1 MALIPYLSYYGP
13 TSCKKM
19 MVHYLLRTHE
29 YISSEMVHD
38 FGASVLR
45 DSLTGDKATGH
56 VHWRLQN

>member
-1 MALIPYLSYYGP
+1 
-13 TSCKKM
+13 M

-45 DSLTGDKATGH
+45 DSLAGDKATGH